1 MPPSPLNFSWFLA
14 ADYGTRPGRPQIE
27 ACVRPLY
34 QRASTQR
41 LNTGPSISASA
52 TPSRRCKMHILPIH
66 LPNASDRKSRLDD
79 PLFPLPTPM
88 QLWHSAH
95 SRGHNSI
102 GSRGEAFPEI
112 ACCVILIATKY
123 PFSYIILRKHIGLCN
138 RKRTPMLACAT
149 WEEPCLKGSK
159 WFAFFLIFLRTL
171 PIMASG
177 RITLHIALH
186 GLASSICWPG
196 CLV

>member
-1 MPPSPLNFSWFLA
+1 MPPSPLNVSWFPA
-14 ADYGTRPGRPQIE
+14 ADYGIRPDRPQIE

-52 TPSRRCKMHILPIH
+52 TPSRRCKIHILQSTYRMPRIESQDKTI
-66 LPNASDRKSRLDD
+66 LS
-79 PLFPLPTPM
+79 FFPTPM

-95 SRGHNSI
+95 SRGHNSF

-123 PFSYIILRKHIGLCN
+123 PFFYIILRKHIGRCN
-138 RKRTPMLACAT
+138 RKGQFWHVQLG
-149 WEEPCLKGSK
+149 KS
-159 WFAFFLIFLRTL
+159 
-171 PIMASG
+171 
-177 RITLHIALH
+177 
-186 GLASSICWPG
+186 
-196 CLV
+196 LV